1 MAERQKGL
9 PRVKKL
15 TESKAKSCQ
24 VISANQL
31 SSTDSIYHCS
41 LALWALAHRKSTN
54 FFIFYCNGIAN
65 VWQIHTQHNDQ
76 LTVSK
81 AKSRNPVQTL
91 SSRTSSIWLCNTS
104 WLFFICSRTDVILK
118 SADCALAKESCAI
131 IELRCRD
138 VGVDTACIGDSAT
151 DDGVPIPNFDK
162 SSSE

>member
-1 MAERQKGL
+1 MVLQMCG
-9 PRVKKL
+9 
-15 TESKAKSCQ
+15 
-24 VISANQL
+24 
-31 SSTDSIYHCS
+31 
-41 LALWALAHRKSTN
+41 
-54 FFIFYCNGIAN
+54 
-65 VWQIHTQHNDQ
+65 QIHTQHNDQ
-76 LTVSK
+76 LTISK